1 MAVAVA
7 GLLHQAGHKVRLHL
21 VGCRPVL
28 PAEAT
33 GPDGFVTVYG
43 MLDQG
48 DPEQN
53 AQLKSLF
60 LRSHFLIVPT
70 IAECFGAHWLAIVFP
85 PKPVSAAEQRGQYLL
100 KYLCYCLRQ
109 AEGEISSWRESDI
122 LAQAA
127 NFGWS
132 RAEMKAALMW
142 VCGNSFAWVQTRT
155 ESSRRVIKVELNLNH
170 PLFQPVNRI
179 DIPKYR

>member
-1 MAVAVA
+1 MASVTMSPNDARVFA
-7 GLLHQAGHKVRLHL
+7 VRLSANMRRMA
-21 VGCRPVL
+21 GCMH
-28 PAEAT
+28 
-33 GPDGFVTVYG
+33 VYERY
-43 MLDQG
+43 QG
-48 DPEQN
+48 AVSGDTM
-53 AQLKSLF
+53 A
-60 LRSHFLIVPT
+60 RAAT